1 MFSTE
6 ISLGIGAA
14 VLLFWVVGAHNRL
27 VRLRGAIAAAF
38 APVDAEFASRQAL
51 LRQLADRAGTV
62 DASALP
68 DALRAACAQ
77 AEAAH
82 ARVRSH
88 PGSAAAMTSFRLAE
102 EILADTRARLLAE
115 AGSGAANRT
124 ATGLDAGPG
133 ADTPKDTSTDRP
145 ADAASALGDGTEAG
159 AAESETNADAEA
171 ARAALQLQLAASD
184 ATLAFARRQFNAAVH
199 DYNLAVRQFP
209 TWLVANL
216 FHFRAAGAM

>member
-1 MFSTE
+1 MSN
-6 ISLGIGAA
+6 S
-14 VLLFWVVGAHNRL
+14 
-27 VRLRGAIAAAF
+27 
-38 APVDAEFASRQAL
+38 P
-51 LRQLADRAGTV
+51 RARPCCVSWANTPPL
-62 DASALP
+62 SSPP

-115 AGSGAANRT
+115 AGSAAAKRT
-124 ATGLDAGPG
+124 ATGPDAGPG
-133 ADTPKDTSTDRP
+133 ADSSTATPTDSP
-145 ADAASALGDGTEAG
+145 ADAASARGDGKEAG
-159 AAESETNADAEA
+159 ATETETETETDAEA
-171 ARAALQLQLAASD
+171 ARAALQQQLAASD
-184 ATLAFARRQFNAAVH
+184 ATLAFARRQFNAAVQ
-199 DYNLAVRQFP
+199 DYNLAVHQFP